1 MLDEL
6 RHFADTA
13 LVALAALL
21 PIVDPLGGAPI
32 YLAMTTGLTAA
43 ERARMA
49 QLVAIN
55 SFALL
60 AASILIG
67 AYVLDFF
74 GVSIPAVQVAGGFVV
89 CGIAWSLLTSPSTP
103 AVSERSTSVAAEP
116 LSQRAFYPL
125 TMPLTVGPGSIS
137 VAITLGA
144 NPPRNIR
151 SIVTTSMA
159 HIAGVFIVSISIYL
173 CYRYADRI
181 LRKLGTTGTNVL
193 IRMIAFILFC
203 IGVQI
208 TWNGLHALLG
218 TLGKPLV
225 GATLSGLLSTLRS

>member
-1 MLDEL
+1 MFLDDAQ
-6 RHFADTA
+6 HFAETA
-13 LVALAALL
+13 LVAIAALL

-32 YLAMTTGLTAA
+32 YLVMTTGLTPP

-60 AASILIG
+60 VASVLVG

-74 GVSIPAVQVAGGFVV
+74 GVSIPAVQVAGGFIV
-89 CGIAWSLLTSPSTP
+89 CAIAWSLLTSPSTP
-103 AVSERSTSVAAEP
+103 AVSERSTTASSEA
-116 LSQRAFYPL
+116 LSQRAFYPI

-137 VAITLGA
+137 VAMTLGA
-144 NPPRNIR
+144 NPPRGIR
-151 SIVTTSMA
+151 SLVTTALA
-159 HIAGVFIVSISIYL
+159 HVLGVFVVAVSIYL

-193 IRMIAFILFC
+193 IRLTAFILFC

-208 TWNGLHALLG
+208 MWNGLR
-218 TLGKPLV
+218 TL
-225 GATLSGLLSTLRS
+225 LLSLLKPAVGS

>member
-1 MLDEL
+1 MLLDDF
-6 RHFADTA
+6 RHFAETA
-13 LVALAALL
+13 LVAIAALL

-32 YLAMTTGLTAA
+32 YLVMTAGLLPE

-49 QLVAIN
+49 WLVAIN

-60 AASILIG
+60 VASVLIG

-74 GVSIPAVQVAGGFVV
+74 GVSIPAVQVAGGFIV
-89 CGIAWSLLTSPSTP
+89 CAIAWSLLTSPGTP
-103 AVSERSTSVAAEP
+103 AVSERSTATSADA
-116 LSQRAFYPL
+116 LSQRAFYPI

-137 VAITLGA
+137 VAMTLGA
-144 NPPRNIR
+144 NPPKGIR
-151 SIVTTSMA
+151 SLVTTALA
-159 HIAGVFIVSISIYL
+159 HLLGVCVVAVSIYL

-193 IRMIAFILFC
+193 IRLTAFILFC

-208 TWNGLHALLG
+208 MWNGLRTLLMS
-218 TLGKPLV
+218 V
-225 GATLSGLLSTLRS
+225 LRPAIAS